1 MKQQI
6 YLDLSGTW
14 QLLIKLLTYRLGW
27 KISTMLIDYNKMGN
41 YSAWYHHRLDQNY
54 GWKIIRHYLCQLL
67 LKQNVSMGHWCPR
80 HISYLANRTAKKSW
94 TENKYLMQKL
104 TKSVQRKWYPRS
116 ENASHDMTWSLTY
129 KAFDKISDLYC
140 RENFNKN
147 FRLTYRQR

>member
-14 QLLIKLLTYRLGW
+14 QLHIKVLTYRLGW

-67 LKQNVSMGHWCPR
+67 LKQKCVHGTLMPP
-80 HISYLANRTAKKSW
+80 SYIVLSKQDGK
-94 TENKYLMQKL
+94 EILDGNKYLMQKL
-104 TKSVQRKWYPRS
+104 TKSVKRKWYPRS